1 MPVLRE
7 NEKTMATMPA
17 FFRRTEAA
25 GFALRGDRSSD
36 RNAETMR
43 TAVSVRTERDDCRLR
58 PFPLEDV
65 FFYCKRIDNS
75 RLVRE
80 DDPKAHGACLSAI
93 GAAAAIVALL
103 TFALGPSV
111 ANTVAGYRLEA
122 LRAEERK
129 LIDER
134 RTLDLEEARLL
145 SPDRL
150 ERLAQEHHLVTPKN
164 DQIVHLE
171 KSDGAVAMVK

>member
-1 MPVLRE
+1 MPVSQRG
-7 NEKTMATMPA
+7 NEKTMATIPA
-17 FFRRTEAA
+17 FFLRTEDA
-25 GFALRGDRSSD
+25 GCPLRGDRKVA
-36 RNAETMR
+36 AETMR
-43 TAVSVRTERDDCRLR
+43 TAVSVRTERDQFELR
-58 PFPLEDV
+58 PFPMEDV

-80 DDPKAHGACLSAI
+80 DDPKAHGACWSAI

-103 TFALGPSV
+103 TGALVPSV
-111 ANTVAGYRLEA
+111 ANTVAGYKLEA

-134 RTLDLEEARLL
+134 RNLDLEEARLL

-150 ERLAQEHHLVTPKN
+150 EQIAQKHHLVTPKN
-164 DQIVHLE
+164 DQVFHLDG
-171 KSDGAVAMVK
+171 KSEGTVAMMK

>member
-1 MPVLRE
+1 
-7 NEKTMATMPA
+7 MATMPA

-25 GFALRGDRSSD
+25 GFPLRGERSGD

-43 TAVSVRTERDDCRLR
+43 TAVSVRTARDEYELR
-58 PFPLEDV
+58 PFPMEDV
-65 FFYCKRIDNS
+65 FFYCKKIDNS

-103 TFALGPSV
+103 TFALGPNV

-134 RTLDLEEARLL
+134 RNLDLEEARLL

-150 ERLAQEHHLVTPKN
+150 QKLAQQHHLVTPKS
-164 DQIVHLE
+164 DQVFHLE
-171 KSDGAVAMVK
+171 GKSDGTVAMVK

>member
-1 MPVLRE
+1 
-7 NEKTMATMPA
+7 MATMPA

-25 GFALRGDRSSD
+25 GFPQRVDRKAA
-36 RNAETMR
+36 AETMR
-43 TAVSVRTERDDCRLR
+43 AAVSVGTERDRNELR
-58 PFPLEDV
+58 PFPMEDV
-65 FFYCKRIDNS
+65 FFYCKKIDNS

-80 DDPKAHGACLSAI
+80 DDPKANGACLSAI

-103 TFALGPSV
+103 TGALVPSV
-111 ANTVAGYRLEA
+111 ANTVAGYKLEA

-129 LIDER
+129 LTDER
-134 RTLDLEEARLL
+134 RSLDLEEARLL

-150 ERLAQEHHLVTPKN
+150 EKLAQEHHLVTPRS
-164 DQIVHLE
+164 DQVFHLDG

>member
-1 MPVLRE
+1 MG
-7 NEKTMATMPA
+7 T
-17 FFRRTEAA
+17 
-25 GFALRGDRSSD
+25 
-36 RNAETMR
+36 ETMR
-43 TAVSVRTERDDCRLR
+43 TAVSVRTARDQYELRL
-58 PFPLEDV
+58 FPMEDV
-65 FFYCKRIDNS
+65 FFYCKKIDNS

-80 DDPKAHGACLSAI
+80 ADPKAHGACWSAI

-103 TFALGPSV
+103 TGALVPSV
-111 ANTVAGYRLEA
+111 ANTLAGYKLEA

-134 RTLDLEEARLL
+134 RALDLEEARLL

-150 ERLAQEHHLVTPKN
+150 EKLAQKHNLVTPAN
-164 DQIVHLE
+164 GQVYHLDG